1 MTEAAAA
8 ARQEPE
14 HLQIWAEALS
24 QVLSQISGVPMPCAV
39 LGEAPEKLTPASE
52 SDLWVVCA
60 CTGGLRGELSL
71 RFPAAAVLRLAQI
84 FMSEPAAPDASIT
97 PEHREA
103 VVELVRQVAGLV
115 ATALKS
121 RWGEVQVRIEAPA
134 GSPSWTA
141 SSVAWL
147 QAGEAPAITVLIEV
161 HLSAALA
168 AALRSEKTDTR
179 AAAVAVSDPV
189 VSNPQDNG
197 SKVNLDLLMD
207 IELSVTLCF
216 GSRRLLLREVLDL
229 SPGTVVNLDRQV
241 EEPVDMLLDG
251 RLVARGEVV
260 VMDGNY
266 GLRITEVAPGMGA

>member
-1 MTEAAAA
+1 MTEAAAT
-8 ARQEPE
+8 RQEPE

-24 QVLSQISGVPMPCAV
+24 QVLSQISGAPVPCLV
-39 LGEAPEKLTPASE
+39 LGEAPAELVPAGE
-52 SDLWVVCA
+52 SDLWIVCA

-71 RFPAAAVLRLAQI
+71 RLPAPAVLRLAQI

-103 VVELVRQVAGLV
+103 AVELVRQVAGLV
-115 ATALKS
+115 TTALKA
-121 RWGEVQVRIEAPA
+121 RWGEVQLRIEASA
-134 GSPSWTA
+134 GSPSWPA
-141 SSVAWL
+141 SSIVWL
-147 QAGEAPAITVLIEV
+147 QAGEGPSAPALLEV

-168 AALRSEKTDTR
+168 AALRSEKADAG
-179 AAAVAVSDPV
+179 AAPPATTGPA
-189 VSNPQDNG
+189 VSNPRDNG
-197 SKVNLDLLMD
+197 NKVNLDLLMD

-229 SPGTVVNLDRQV
+229 APGAVVNLDRQIG
-241 EEPVDMLLDG
+241 EPVDMLLDG

-266 GLRITEVAPGMGA
+266 GLRITEVAPGTGA